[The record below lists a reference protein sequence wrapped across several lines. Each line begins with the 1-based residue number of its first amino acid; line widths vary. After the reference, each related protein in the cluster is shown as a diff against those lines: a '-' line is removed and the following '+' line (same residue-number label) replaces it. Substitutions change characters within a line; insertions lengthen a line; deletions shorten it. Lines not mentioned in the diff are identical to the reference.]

1 MKKDLNGLTTAMYL
15 RKSRADLESEAR
27 GEADTLARH
36 RAQLLEYAKRTGLC
50 IGKIYEEVVS
60 GETIAA
66 RPQMQRLL
74 ADVEAGSWQAVLVIE
89 VPRLARG
96 DTADQ
101 GIVANTFK
109 YSGTLIVTPSKVYD
123 PDDEADEE
131 YFEFGLFMSRREYK
145 MINRRLKAGRQ
156 ASMREGKYIGSV
168 PPYGYQIVKLKGEK
182 GNTLE
187 PIPEQA
193 EVVQRIFAEFLAG
206 KPQNA
211 IATGLNASGIP
222 TARGNQWT
230 VATIRDLLR
239 NAHYAGYTSS
249 GFRPEK
255 KVMRDGQL
263 VKTRPKN
270 LDLELYEGRHPALV
284 SKEDYARVIAILRT
298 HKAPP
303 IPKIHGATNAL
314 SGLIVCDLCGKKM
327 QRRPFQHGRIAQI
340 ICTTKGC
347 PTVSHDAIEIER
359 LLIAELKR
367 WLENFKIEERTVSQF
382 APDLEDKRNAA
393 AQIDKQLAGLE
404 TRQLK
409 TYELVETGVYT
420 AEIFEA
426 RQKALTAER
435 AALISSKTALIS
447 EIADIERIIRERES
461 FAPRIQHVIDI
472 YDTLAEPLQRNQLLK
487 TILES
492 VTYHKTTNLRWSK
505 ESDLALTIHP
515 RFSTL

>member
-206 KPQNA
+206 KLQLPQ
-211 IATGLNASGIP
+211 
-222 TARGNQWT
+222 
-230 VATIRDLLR
+230 D
-239 NAHYAGYTSS
+239 
-249 GFRPEK
+249 
-255 KVMRDGQL
+255 
-263 VKTRPKN
+263 
-270 LDLELYEGRHPALV
+270 
-284 SKEDYARVIAILRT
+284 
-298 HKAPP
+298 
-303 IPKIHGATNAL
+303 
-314 SGLIVCDLCGKKM
+314 
-327 QRRPFQHGRIAQI
+327 
-340 ICTTKGC
+340 
-347 PTVSHDAIEIER
+347 
-359 LLIAELKR
+359 
-367 WLENFKIEERTVSQF
+367 
-382 APDLEDKRNAA
+382 
-393 AQIDKQLAGLE
+393 
-404 TRQLK
+404 
-409 TYELVETGVYT
+409 
-420 AEIFEA
+420 
-426 RQKALTAER
+426 
-435 AALISSKTALIS
+435 
-447 EIADIERIIRERES
+447 
-461 FAPRIQHVIDI
+461 
-472 YDTLAEPLQRNQLLK
+472 
-487 TILES
+487 
-492 VTYHKTTNLRWSK
+492 
-505 ESDLALTIHP
+505 
-515 RFSTL
+515 